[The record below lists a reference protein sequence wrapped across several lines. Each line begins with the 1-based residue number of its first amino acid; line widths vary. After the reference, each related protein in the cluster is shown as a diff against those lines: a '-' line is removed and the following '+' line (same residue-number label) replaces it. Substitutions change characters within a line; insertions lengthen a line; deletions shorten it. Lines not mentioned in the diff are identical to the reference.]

1 MDEKYKRKETK
12 LKRNCPDEE
21 EFKVKDFGNFLTF
34 STFQENY
41 GMWGTKD
48 FQDYIDYEDYDSKPY
63 TIDGTK
69 GTSKSL
75 TAFFG
80 KS

>member
-1 MDEKYKRKETK
+1 
-12 LKRNCPDEE
+12 
-21 EFKVKDFGNFLTF
+21 
-34 STFQENY
+34 
-41 GMWGTKD
+41 MWGTKD

-75 TAFFG
+75 TAFLG
-80 KS
+80 KSWFCMHARQGFIILRKFLKIKEIWDLMLFLGDLLPDIFWSLE